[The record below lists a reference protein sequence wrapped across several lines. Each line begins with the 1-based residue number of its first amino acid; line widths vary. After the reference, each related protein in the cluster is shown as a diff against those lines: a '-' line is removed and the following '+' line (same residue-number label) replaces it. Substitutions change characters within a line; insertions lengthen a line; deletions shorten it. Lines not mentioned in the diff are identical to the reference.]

1 MVIKLISKNKPHEDF
16 IFPNTLWLILAAI
29 TVATILYHYTFMD
42 LPAGNKPVTYQRP
55 HQNDIKIINNKNYKR
70 DF

>member
-29 TVATILYHYTFMD
+29 TVATILYHCAFMD
-42 LPAGNKPVTYQRP
+42 LPAENKPVIQ
-55 HQNDIKIINNKNYKR
+55 QNDIKIINNKNYKR